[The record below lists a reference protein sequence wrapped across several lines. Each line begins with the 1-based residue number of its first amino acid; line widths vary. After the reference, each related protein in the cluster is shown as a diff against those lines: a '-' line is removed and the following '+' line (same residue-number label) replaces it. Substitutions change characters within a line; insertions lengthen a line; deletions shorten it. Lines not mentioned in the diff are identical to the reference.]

1 MVDTLVSG
9 ASASRRVGSTPIMG
23 TKKAQLFKLGFF
35 CLCPNG
41 MERSRLKDHARTAF
55 AKRR

>member
-23 TKKAQLFKLGFF
+23 TKKLSFLSWASFV
-35 CLCPNG
+35 CVP
-41 MERSRLKDHARTAF
+41 MEWSEVG
-55 AKRR
+55 